1 MADMGYCPS
10 GRLFEA
16 AACHTAIV
24 SDWWEGLDEFFAS
37 GEEVLIARNS
47 EEAVQALELS
57 DGELEK
63 IRKAAREK
71 TLSVHTADQR
81 AVDLERVLEG
91 VFSQK
96 TESSIVEA

>member
-1 MADMGYCPS
+1 MFLDSKYVSARRNGSRLVGS
-10 GRLFEA
+10 GDVARLRRVFTET
-16 AACHTAIV
+16 ACTA
-24 SDWWEGLDEFFAS
+24 
-37 GEEVLIARNS
+37 R